1 MDGVPESKLRE
12 YFSVRIQ
19 NMNKH
24 CDACGFLE
32 NPSPETQILETK
44 YWSVGI
50 DGENHAYL
58 GRAYVTLR
66 EHKPSLSSLSERE
79 WEDFQ
84 KLVKKLESAYRDALG
99 AEPLNWG
106 CFMNHAFRT
115 RPFNSHV
122 HWHIFPRYEV
132 APIFDGIRFEDQL
145 FGEFYDN
152 NATKNVGSET
162 VRRIASTLRAH
173 IK

>member
-1 MDGVPESKLRE
+1 MDK
-12 YFSVRIQ
+12 
-19 NMNKH
+19 K

-44 YWSVGI
+44 YWNVGI
-50 DGENHAYL
+50 DSKNHAYL

-66 EHKPSLSSLSERE
+66 THKPNLSSLSKQE

-84 KLVKKLESAYRDALG
+84 GIVRKLESAYKDAFG

-106 CFMNHAFRT
+106 CFMNHAFRAK
-115 RPFNSHV
+115 PFNSHV
-122 HWHIFPRYEV
+122 HWHIFPRYAV
-132 APIFDGIRFEDQL
+132 APMLNGIPFDDPL

-152 NATKNVGSET
+152 NAKHTVDAET
-162 VRRIASTLRAH
+162 VELIAEALRQH
-173 IK
+173 IG